1 MTSNNDEK
9 WMRFLD
15 PENLKDGLI
24 FSSLYIATYESF
36 KGYVMEEVKFFFN
49 NGFDNGK
56 YIFSDSYNSDV
67 LSKDK
72 SAVKATLLWLKEH
85 GAIEDRDI
93 EIFDELRKYRNKLA
107 HELMGLLFEGLP
119 EELPDKFIE
128 LIKLRVKIEKWWI
141 LNIEIPTNPNFD
153 ADIDISDKD
162 ITTSS
167 QIFNQLILDML
178 SEDENKAFFY
188 QKEMKKNFAASK
200 KTR

>member
-56 YIFSDSYNSDV
+56 YIFSDSYDSDV

-178 SEDENKAFFY
+178 SGDENKAFFY
-188 QKEMKKNFAASK
+188 QKEMKKHFAASK